1 MSRYNVRVRTR
12 LLPGVAAVSLIVAG
26 AAAYCASGLRRGER
40 PNVLLISIDT
50 LRADHLGS
58 YGYAAAQTPS
68 LDALAGRGLRFSQAT
83 TVAPLTLPAHSSL
96 MTGTFPSYHGVRDN
110 GGFYL
115 GDDQVT
121 LATVLRGRGY
131 RTGGFVAAFVLDRRW
146 GINQGFDRYFDDFD
160 LSKYKVEAGLDA
172 VQRPASEVIDKAIE
186 WLDQEARRPF
196 FAWVHLY
203 EPHAPYDPPEPIRG
217 LFPATM
223 VGAYDAE
230 IATADL
236 QVGRLLSHL
245 AADRRLDHTIV
256 VVLGD
261 HGESL
266 GEHGELQHAFFVYDS
281 TVRIP
286 LVIAGAGLPA
296 REIPDQVRIVDVMPT
311 LLDLVG
317 IDVPPAVQGRSLLPL
332 ARGAR
337 LDLVALSETWYPR
350 HHYGWSELTAIRDGR
365 YTLIAAPRRELY
377 DTQTDPGE
385 THDLAASN
393 PARADAL
400 ERALHDFVARTS
412 ARRTAPAPR
421 PVDPD
426 VEERLRAL
434 GYVGGSISPRT
445 QEDRPRGDPKDKI
458 ELYNLLKLA
467 GDDSVEGRID
477 EAVGK
482 VREALAADPEI
493 VEGYTMLGNLHTKAK
508 REGEAL
514 AAYQKALAL
523 DPENQGA
530 AFNLA
535 LAYKSAGRLADAEAG
550 FQRVLGLNPRDPKSE
565 WQLADIWMQ
574 RGEFAKAEAELK
586 HALTGQVERPA
597 FLTKLAECDIEL
609 ERYDEGERHL
619 REALQSKP
627 DQPLAHYDL
636 GLIHEARGA
645 PAKAMAEYEA
655 ELTGN
660 PKTYRTHFNL
670 AKLLA
675 ADGRRAEALRH
686 FEQAVEANPDFGS
699 GYLYLAKTR
708 LDLGD
713 LAGAETAARSGMT
726 LAPDAKIAPL
736 GHYVLADVYSQRGR
750 AKDAAREAAEGR
762 RLEKK

>member
-1 MSRYNVRVRTR
+1 MRTR
-12 LLPGVAAVSLIVAG
+12 LRSGAAVTIIIAVGIAVGVAVAAGYYVAG
-26 AAAYCASGLRRGER
+26 FRRSGP

-68 LDALAGRGLRFSQAT
+68 LDALARRGLRFSQAI

-115 GDDQVT
+115 GDDHVT
-121 LATVLRGRGY
+121 LAEVLRARGY
-131 RTGGFVAAFVLDRRW
+131 RTGGFVAAFVLDGRW

-172 VQRPASEVIDKAIE
+172 VQRPASDVIDKAIE
-186 WLDQEARRPF
+186 WLDQEARGPF

-203 EPHAPYDPPEPIRG
+203 EPHAPYDPPEPIRAR
-217 LFPATM
+217 FPATM

-245 AADRRLDHTIV
+245 AADGRLDRTVV

-266 GEHGELQHAFFVYDS
+266 GEHDELQHAFFVYDS

-286 LVIAGAGLPA
+286 LVIAGPGVPA

-311 LLDLVG
+311 LLDLLKIG
-317 IDVPPAVQGRSLLPL
+317 IPPAVQGLSLLPL
-332 ARGAR
+332 AHGGRM
-337 LDLVALSETWYPR
+337 DLVALSETWYPR

-365 YTLIAAPRRELY
+365 YTFIAAPRRELY
-377 DTQTDPGE
+377 DTQTDPGQ
-385 THDLAASN
+385 THNLAASN
-393 PARADAL
+393 PTRADAL
-400 ERALHDFVARTS
+400 ERALHDLVARTS
-412 ARRTAPAPR
+412 ANRTAPAPR
-421 PVDPD
+421 PVEPD

-458 ELYNLLKLA
+458 GLYNLLKLA

-477 EAVGK
+477 QAVGK

-508 REGEAL
+508 REHEAL
-514 AAYQKALAL
+514 AAYQKALTL

-565 WQLADIWMQ
+565 WQLADILMQ
-574 RGEFAKAEAELK
+574 RGEFAKAEAVLK
-586 HALTGQVERPA
+586 HALTEKVERPA
-597 FLTKLAECDIEL
+597 FLTKLGECDIEL
-609 ERYDEGERHL
+609 ERYDEAERNL

-627 DQPLAHYDL
+627 DQSLAHYDL
-636 GLIHEARGA
+636 GLIHEARGE

-660 PKTYRTHFNL
+660 PKTYRAHFNL

-675 ADGRRAEALRH
+675 ADGRHAQALRH
-686 FEQAVEANPDFGS
+686 FEQAVEVNPDFGG
-699 GYLYLAKTR
+699 GYLYLAKAR

-713 LAGAETAARSGMT
+713 LAGAETAARTGMM
-726 LAPDAKIAPL
+726 LKPDAKFAPL

-750 AKDAAREAAEGR
+750 GKDAAREAAEGR
-762 RLEKK
+762 RLEK